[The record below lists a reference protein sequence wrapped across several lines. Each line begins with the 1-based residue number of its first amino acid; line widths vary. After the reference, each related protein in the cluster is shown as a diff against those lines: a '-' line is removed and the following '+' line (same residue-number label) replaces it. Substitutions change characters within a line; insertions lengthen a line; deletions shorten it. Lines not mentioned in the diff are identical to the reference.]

1 MTTPEGERSER
12 SGDPTRAFVPGHVTG
27 FFSVHPHD
35 DPRRAGSR
43 GAGIALADGVAVE
56 LAPASEPH
64 ETTVTLDGEP
74 VTMDAVARTLDA
86 LGVAARVAIETPLP
100 VSAGFGV
107 SGGAALGAALA
118 ANARF
123 ALERTGNDLVGVA
136 HAAEVAAGTG
146 LGDVVAQARGGV
158 PIRLEP
164 GAPPHG
170 DLDGI
175 PVRARRRV
183 EYVSFDGRSTEAVL
197 GGDTDALSA
206 AGERALAALRTAPT
220 LERLVS
226 CSAAFAREADL
237 LTERVETAI
246 GAVEAAGGAASM
258 AMLGETVFA
267 LDTGLS
273 DAGYE
278 PATCAIHSPGAG
290 IVGTGSG

>member
-1 MTTPEGERSER
+1 MSTSDGERRER
-12 SGDPTRAFVPGHVTG
+12 ADSPTQAFVPGHVTG

-35 DPRRAGSR
+35 DPHRAGSC
-43 GAGIALADGVAVE
+43 GAGLALADGV
-56 LAPASEPH
+56 
-64 ETTVTLDGEP
+64 TVTLTPTDETAATTITLGGEP
-74 VTMDAVARTLDA
+74 AAMDAVTRTLDT
-86 LGVAARVAIETPLP
+86 LGVDAHVAVETPLP

-107 SGGAALGAALA
+107 SGGAALGAAFA

-123 ALERTGNDLVGVA
+123 DLERTENELVGVA

-158 PIRLEP
+158 PLRLEP

-175 PVRARRRV
+175 PVRANRRI
-183 EYVSFDGRSTEAVL
+183 EYVSFDGRSTEAIL
-197 GGDTDALSA
+197 GGDTDTLSA
-206 AGERALAALRTAPT
+206 AGERALAALREAPT
-220 LERLVS
+220 LEHLVS
-226 CSAAFAREADL
+226 CSAAFAREAEL
-237 LTERVETAI
+237 LTERVDTAI

-278 PATCAIHSPGAG
+278 PTTCTIHPPGAG
-290 IVGTGSG
+290 IVGIDSR

>member
-1 MTTPEGERSER
+1 MTTPDGTRGARSD
-12 SGDPTRAFVPGHVTG
+12 GPTRAFVPGHVTG

-35 DPRRAGSR
+35 DSRRAGSR
-43 GAGIALADGVAVE
+43 GAGIALADGVTVAV
-56 LAPASEPH
+56 APPGTG
-64 ETTVTLDGEP
+64 ETTIALGGEP
-74 VTMDAVARTLDA
+74 VEMDAVAHTLDT
-86 LGVAARVAIETPLP
+86 LGVRARIAVETPLP

-123 ALERTGNDLVGVA
+123 DLERTENELIATA
-136 HAAEVAAGTG
+136 HAAEVDAGTG

-158 PIRLEP
+158 PLRVEP

-170 DLDGI
+170 HLDGI
-175 PVRARRRV
+175 PVQANRRI
-183 EYVSFDGRSTEAVL
+183 EYVSFDERSTEAVL
-197 GGDTDALSA
+197 GGDTDGLSM
-206 AGERALAALRTAPT
+206 AGERALAALQEAPT
-220 LERLVS
+220 IERLLS

-237 LTERVETAI
+237 LTERVDEAI
-246 GAVEAAGGAASM
+246 GAVEVAGGAASM

-278 PATCAIHSPGAG
+278 PTVSTIHPPGAG
-290 IVGTGSG
+290 IVGHDVG